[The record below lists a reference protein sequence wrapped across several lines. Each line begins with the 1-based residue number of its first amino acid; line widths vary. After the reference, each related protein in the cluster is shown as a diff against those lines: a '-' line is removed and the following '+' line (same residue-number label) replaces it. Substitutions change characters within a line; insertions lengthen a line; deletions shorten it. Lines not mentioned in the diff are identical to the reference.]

1 MAVQYSSSILASI
14 FTIFRE
20 RAPSSIATGPLTLCM
35 AGRTLLLTINE
46 HLNKVSLTCSLV
58 VGYKNSLKLD
68 VNEYICQPEFNSV
81 LNCESNAFSEYCGTL
96 MSKL

>member
-35 AGRTLLLTINE
+35 ADHTLLLTINQ
-46 HLNKVSLTCSLV
+46 HLNVKQGLTDLQFGCWLA
-58 VGYKNSLKLD
+58 KFLKTGH
-68 VNEYICQPEFNSV
+68 Q
-81 LNCESNAFSEYCGTL
+81 
-96 MSKL
+96 